1 MACRPANIHTI
12 LTNGID
18 NDSAH
23 RPVKEWNAQTKKSA
37 DANRGLE
44 MSVSQGRPRKG
55 SQPILGLEPNGGLPQ
70 LHHRRWAPAGYG
82 ASAMLS
88 FAA

>member
-12 LTNGID
+12 LNGTD

-55 SQPILGLEPNGGLPQ
+55 SQPILGLKPHGGLPQ
-70 LHHRRWAPAGYG
+70 LHLRRWAPAGYG

-88 FAA
+88 LPA